1 MGSIGQSDKPTD
13 GFSRANL
20 EAREKR
26 DSRVFAPSS
35 SCASKTIALRRD
47 AVFVRGSR
55 GSVRARVGERS
66 RARDDAGDARA
77 QTGDVALGAEVTV
90 ETRRREIV
98 VVLVRVVAREGVRGD
113 GGGR

>member
-1 MGSIGQSDKPTD
+1 
-13 GFSRANL
+13 
-20 EAREKR
+20 
-26 DSRVFAPSS
+26 V
-35 SCASKTIALRRD
+35 
-47 AVFVRGSR
+47 
-55 GSVRARVGERS
+55 
-66 RARDDAGDARA
+66 DAGDARA